1 MDVSVITT
9 TYNGLPF
16 LPEAVRSVLEQT
28 LTDFEYVIVDD
39 GSTDETADVVGSI
52 ADERIRYVGCQ
63 RIGRASAL
71 NVALKESRG
80 RYVANLDS
88 DDWMLPERLA

>member
-39 GSTDETADVVGSI
+39 GSTDETPDVVGSI
-52 ADERIRYVGCQ
+52 TDERIRYV
-63 RIGRASAL
+63 R
-71 NVALKESRG
+71 
-80 RYVANLDS
+80 
-88 DDWMLPERLA
+88 